1 VLSGQDDEELALKA
15 VHQGVQDYL
24 VKGAFDGKQLAR
36 SMHYAIERQA
46 MLRTLEISRQQQLKF
61 KNEFLSHVS
70 HELRTPLTAIHQFT
84 TILLD
89 GLAGELGAE
98 QREHL
103 ETILRSAQQL
113 RSMIGDLLEATRA
126 ESGKVQIHPHCIS
139 MSEVIHQVLAMFRAT
154 AQEKRIGLEAGVDTR
169 IPLVL
174 ADPERVRQVLINLI
188 DNALKFTP
196 GDGSVLVKACLVD
209 ADPDFV
215 YISVADTGRGI
226 HPEAKSLIFERLYQD
241 PDSIDDSRKGLG
253 LGLYI
258 AKELVRLH
266 GGRIWVESQLG
277 HGSVFSFTL
286 PLFSLPKLL
295 TPLLG
300 KKAMPS
306 GPLSIV
312 RVELC
317 PSSEATASHWQELR
331 EQCLETL
338 RLCIMPDKDV
348 LLPSFAKAARSE
360 TFLIVACADAAGAE
374 VLVKRIREQL
384 AACTAWQ
391 AAAVAQVSFT
401 SLPPAQPG
409 GEASAP
415 ELLQSALANI
425 SAVIESALQQP
436 ITPQQPNDQ
445 PQEPV
450 GIPKE

>member
-1 VLSGQDDEELALKA
+1 
-15 VHQGVQDYL
+15 
-24 VKGAFDGKQLAR
+24 
-36 SMHYAIERQA
+36 
-46 MLRTLEISRQQQLKF
+46 
-61 KNEFLSHVS
+61 
-70 HELRTPLTAIHQFT
+70 
-84 TILLD
+84 
-89 GLAGELGAE
+89 
-98 QREHL
+98 
-103 ETILRSAQQL
+103 
-113 RSMIGDLLEATRA
+113 
-126 ESGKVQIHPHCIS
+126 